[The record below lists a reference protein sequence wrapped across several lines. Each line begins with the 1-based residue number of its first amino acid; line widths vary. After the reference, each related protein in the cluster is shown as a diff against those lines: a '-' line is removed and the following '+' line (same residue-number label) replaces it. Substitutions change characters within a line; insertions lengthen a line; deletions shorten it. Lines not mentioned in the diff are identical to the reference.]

1 MAPAQRVAGG
11 VRRGVGQDGQDEGL
25 GVPEG
30 VPVVAGPGQA
40 LGGDR
45 APLAA
50 GARLQGVKERE
61 AHRLLELGVAF
72 QLDVGALPEVVQ
84 VAALVGEQSLPAGV
98 PRLGQRR
105 GDLIAQ
111 RRRRAPA
118 RPSVGDELDHAQ
130 PLARLDVGHD
140 RHAPEVLAALRRRL
154 GPGRALDDVIHAGRH
169 PQRALAG
176 DVHEHGAAV
185 AMGELLGAQHAARLR
200 RGAGIGRGGRHLL
213 VGHEL

>member
-1 MAPAQRVAGG
+1 MWKAAVPAGQYPEHSRPSIVRHGKVAPSNPRSLARVARQAQCRVAPAQRVADG

-30 VPVVAGPGQA
+30 VPVVAGAGEA

-61 AHRLLELGVAF
+61 AHRLLELGVTF

-84 VAALVGEQSLPAGV
+84 VVALFGEQSLPAGA

-111 RRRRAPA
+111 RRRRASA
-118 RPSVGDELDHAQ
+118 RPSVGDELDRSA
-130 PLARLDVGHD
+130 PARP
-140 RHAPEVLAALRRRL
+140 A
-154 GPGRALDDVIHAGRH
+154 
-169 PQRALAG
+169 
-176 DVHEHGAAV
+176 
-185 AMGELLGAQHAARLR
+185 
-200 RGAGIGRGGRHLL
+200 
-213 VGHEL
+213 